1 MSLSSRSRVPPVP
14 LVGVSKGRIQRTD
27 EVPKGLAAEA
37 LRRSFTG
44 TGEDPGV
51 LRSIPEQ

>member
-27 EVPKGLAAEA
+27 EVPKGLAPEA
-37 LRRSFTG
+37 LRRPSAG
-44 TGEDPGV
+44 TGEHPGV
-51 LRSIPEQ
+51 LLRIPEQ